1 MRRLT
6 PGLSGACSKSS
17 QVKSSCSNASRLA
30 VPSHCLWWS
39 RYTRSGRSG
48 ARARHAGSTA
58 RAAWLHGC
66 ADSTMRTREQ
76 AERLNTRGRNRAR
89 PAIACTAVPDGHAAC
104 RFASRPLQKAGIFRK
119 MLARSYRSSQQNAEV
134 HRATRRDATCAE
146 PFRTSAQ
153 DRTATRT
160 EADLRAAQM
169 VQPTNGQRHARRNL
183 GDTAAGWACSQNAW
197 RRLAHVQELP
207 NCVRQRYDLHWRCT
221 LRLHALDSRCAC
233 AWTLV
238 GQIRT

>member
-1 MRRLT
+1 VRRLT

-104 RFASRPLQKAGIFRK
+104 RFASEPLQKAGIFRK
-119 MLARSYRSSQQNAEV
+119 IIEV
-134 HRATRRDATCAE
+134 HSKTQKFTCFFSERCYVCRTFSDERAG
-146 PFRTSAQ
+146 SHSHS
-153 DRTATRT
+153 DRSR
-160 EADLRAAQM
+160 
-169 VQPTNGQRHARRNL
+169 PARRADGTAHQWATPRPKKSRRHSCRL
-183 GDTAAGWACSQNAW
+183 GVFSK
-197 RRLAHVQELP
+197 RLA
-207 NCVRQRYDLHWRCT
+207 
-221 LRLHALDSRCAC
+221 
-233 AWTLV
+233 
-238 GQIRT
+238 

>member
-1 MRRLT
+1 MGVLELVLDT
-6 PGLSGACSKSS
+6 PGA
-17 QVKSSCSNASRLA
+17 R
-30 VPSHCLWWS
+30 
-39 RYTRSGRSG
+39 
-48 ARARHAGSTA
+48 RARLGCTA
-58 RAAWLHGC
+58 APSRRRP
-66 ADSTMRTREQ
+66 RTR
-76 AERLNTRGRNRAR
+76 RDR
-89 PAIACTAVPDGHAAC
+89 PQLVSPAGNCMYMYTAVPEVHAAC
-104 RFASRPLQKAGIFRK
+104 RFASLQKVGRK
-119 MLARSYRSSQQNAEV
+119 MLACSHISSQRKTLQVHVFSNAASV
-134 HRATRRDATCAE
+134 E

-169 VQPTNGQRHARRNL
+169 LQPTNGQRHARRNL
-183 GDTAAGWACSQNAW
+183 GDTAAGWTCSQNAW
-197 RRLAHVQELP
+197 RRLALVQELP